1 LASSNAAEPSASAA
15 QVPSATVESDRAKAD
30 TLDSKTLCAASYESS
45 NAPKALTDRAA
56 SFVPQCRNI
65 GAKAKANAKPR
76 VKVLRGA
83 TSAWLGY
90 DTWTVGRRCEAF
102 LRKQ

>member
-1 LASSNAAEPSASAA
+1 LAINSNAAEPSASAA
-15 QVPSATVESDRAKAD
+15 QVKPSATVASDRAKAD
-30 TLDSKTLCAASYESS
+30 ALDSKTLCAASYESS

-65 GAKAKANAKPR
+65 GAKAKAKPR